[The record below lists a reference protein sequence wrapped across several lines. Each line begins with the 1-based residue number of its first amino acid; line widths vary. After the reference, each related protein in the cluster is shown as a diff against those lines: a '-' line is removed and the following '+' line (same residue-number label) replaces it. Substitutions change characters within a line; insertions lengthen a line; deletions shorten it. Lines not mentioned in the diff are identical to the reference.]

1 MAGQTAARSFVRFR
15 RVVARSDSPCAEE
28 RKVAH
33 QRGPQKITDDRR
45 PKGHGPRS
53 PRVRTTFAVDR
64 AANKTMDGS
73 EGSGK
78 TDYQERNREN
88 HDLYLQAP
96 TFKFR
101 GGARLYRAASPGTE
115 GSTPFSIRTVL
126 GGQQLTTGNTR
137 EDFAHVF
144 ARDRGV
150 VVGLPAKPPSIAEP
164 KVPAQS

>member
-1 MAGQTAARSFVRFR
+1 MAGLAAARSFARFR

-53 PRVRTTFAVDR
+53 PRVWTTFAVDR

-96 TFKFR
+96 NVR
-101 GGARLYRAASPGTE
+101 HNRLARPYRASPC
-115 GSTPFSIRTVL
+115 
-126 GGQQLTTGNTR
+126 
-137 EDFAHVF
+137 
-144 ARDRGV
+144 
-150 VVGLPAKPPSIAEP
+150 
-164 KVPAQS
+164 